1 MRVKSD
7 RLIDVAWLLPP
18 GRGAYSPGEGR
29 LRAARLLGLHAHS
42 LRRPATPSYGS
53 RAGGHM
59 PNALAGPGREPNA
72 VRRASVASEWSITG
86 DHLVA
91 FFQALTLEDE
101 V

>member
-1 MRVKSD
+1 
-7 RLIDVAWLLPP
+7 
-18 GRGAYSPGEGR
+18 
-29 LRAARLLGLHAHS
+29 
-42 LRRPATPSYGS
+42 
-53 RAGGHM
+53 M